1 MEKFIVRGPLKTTAT
16 KNKRKSPGPEREE
29 ADSGAEGSGRS
40 KKRPKL
46 DASHQSKTPLV
57 GASWKH
63 IRAEGLN
70 CDYRILFNKAEA
82 DRIFQELEK
91 EVEYFE
97 AGEFTKL
104 HIFGKWHNIPRKQV
118 TYGDAG
124 LTYTY
129 SGVTFSPKPWIPVLG
144 HIRDQIQLT
153 TGDTFNF
160 VLINRYKDGHDH
172 MGEHRDDERELA
184 PRSPIASV
192 SFGACRDFVFR
203 HKDSRGKNPS
213 RYIEAVKLQLEH
225 GSLLMMNF
233 PTNRYWYHS
242 LPSRKKLLAP
252 RINLTFRNVMAL
264 TPGQ

>member
-160 VLINRYKDGHDH
+160 VLINRGQCRRSLTSYCNSTGAALDYVCQLLLSRCFWTTIPTSHCQQSYMILSLWEQKDMHFC
-172 MGEHRDDERELA
+172 
-184 PRSPIASV
+184 I
-192 SFGACRDFVFR
+192 
-203 HKDSRGKNPS
+203 
-213 RYIEAVKLQLEH
+213 
-225 GSLLMMNF
+225 
-233 PTNRYWYHS
+233 
-242 LPSRKKLLAP
+242 
-252 RINLTFRNVMAL
+252 
-264 TPGQ
+264 